1 VKTKVSPAFVGAFV
15 IGAFALGVI
24 ALLSFGGISL
34 FSKPQR
40 FIVYF
45 NESIHGLDLG
55 SPVKLQGVRV
65 GRVVDL
71 NVQFNE
77 VTKQSVVRVVCEFNR
92 NVITDGAGGEVD
104 VTNRNVLQDMV
115 DKGLRAQLG
124 VIGLATGLLYVE
136 LDFLDPKAYPDQHL
150 TTEIKYAVVPSVP
163 STISEFQASLT
174 EILTDVKHVDFAGLG
189 KELQGLLVDTRRQVN
204 ALELNDLIVQ
214 WTQAAKS
221 VNAFASSPELRA
233 TVANL
238 NGAATDLRKVLANL
252 DGQITPTG
260 EKLTATLD
268 EARRTLDSFNT
279 AALTLRK
286 FINAQQDLG
295 GDADQAFAK
304 LAAAANAV
312 QRLADFLERNPQ
324 ALLAGRKRPDNP

>member
-1 VKTKVSPAFVGAFV
+1 MKTKVSPAIVGAFV

-24 ALLSFGGISL
+24 ALLSFGGLSL

-40 FIVYF
+40 FVVYF

-55 SPVKLQGVRV
+55 SPVKLRGVRV

-71 NVQFNE
+71 NVQFDE
-77 VTKQSVVRVVCEFNR
+77 KAKKSVVRVICEFNR
-92 NVITDGAGGEVD
+92 NIIRSGASELD
-104 VTNRNVLQDMV
+104 VTSRDVLQELI

-136 LDFLDPKAYPDQHL
+136 LDFMDPAQYPANPA
-150 TTEIKYAVVPSVP
+150 TTEIKYAVVPSVL

-174 EILTDVKHVDFAGLG
+174 EILADFKHIDFPGLAG
-189 KELQGLLVDTRRQVN
+189 ELRGFLADARKQVN
-204 ALELNDLIVQ
+204 ALELDEFIAE

-221 VNAFASSPELRA
+221 VNAFAADPELKETVSNLNAASSELRA
-233 TVANL
+233 LMA
-238 NGAATDLRKVLANL
+238 KL

-260 EKLTATLD
+260 AKLDQTMADVRT
-268 EARRTLDSFNT
+268 TLDSFNAT
-279 AALTLRK
+279 AQMLGK
-286 FINAQQDLG
+286 FINAQHNLG
-295 GDADQAFAK
+295 TEAGETFAK
-304 LAAAANAV
+304 LSAAAEAV

-324 ALLAGRKRPDNP
+324 ALLAGRKRPE